1 MYATAKEMFFP
12 VFAEGVKEAAKPVA
26 QAKAVKKD
34 ELSGL
39 IDRMV
44 SSLGLDY
51 DARRRYFELTRTA

>member
-12 VFAEGVKEAAKPVA
+12 TFAEGVKEIAKPAAKAEAAP
-26 QAKAVKKD
+26 KD
-34 ELSGL
+34 EITSL

-51 DARRRYFELTRTA
+51 DARRRYFELTRVV